1 MHKKLAM
8 VFGVIFALVGILG
21 FIPGVTNSD
30 GFLLGIFH
38 VDTIHNLIHLIT
50 GLVGIW
56 LGSSSESGSKSWF
69 QIFGVIYGLVAILG
83 FVYGD
88 DKILGFL
95 TNNTAD
101 TWLHLVL
108 AAVLLAIGFGM
119 SGAGSDMGS
128 TPSAPAA

>member
-8 VFGVIFALVGILG
+8 IFGAIFAIVGILG
-21 FIPGVTNSD
+21 WIPGITND
-30 GFLLGIFH
+30 ENMLLGIFH
-38 VDTIHNLIHLIT
+38 VDTIHNLIHLVT
-50 GLVGIW
+50 GLIGLW

-69 QIFGVIYGLVAILG
+69 QIFGVIYALVAILG

-88 DKILGFL
+88 DKILGIV
-95 TNNTAD
+95 TNNMAD

-119 SGAGSDMGS
+119 SGGGAEEKM
-128 TPSAPAA
+128 A

>member
-8 VFGVIFALVGILG
+8 VFGIIFALIGILG
-21 FIPGVTNSD
+21 FIPGITNSD
-30 GFLLGIFH
+30 GMLLGIFH

-50 GLVGIW
+50 GLIGIW

-88 DKILGFL
+88 DKILGL
-95 TNNTAD
+95 ISNNTAD

-119 SGAGSDMGS
+119 GGGAMSSDAGS
-128 TPSAPAA
+128 TPAA

>member
-8 VFGVIFALVGILG
+8 VFGAVFTLIGILG
-21 FIPGVTNSD
+21 FIPGITDSD
-30 GFLLGIFH
+30 GMLLGIFH
-38 VDTIHNLIHLIT
+38 VDTIHNLIHLVT
-50 GLVGIW
+50 GLIGLW

-69 QIFGVIYGLVAILG
+69 QIFGVVYGLIAVLG

-88 DKILGFL
+88 DKILGFV
-95 TNNTAD
+95 TNNMAD

-119 SGAGSDMGS
+119 SGGEEKTAQ
-128 TPSAPAA
+128 A